1 MTYLHI
7 NNESLTELQTFQ
19 SVEEMNESIKE
30 HKQAHDLTETDR
42 NILDAIS
49 RYACK
54 YKGVCYLSKQRIAE
68 DAGYKSRRTA
78 IRSCKRLEALG
89 IITTHETRR
98 QGGDRRRS
106 TDIIVINEAN
116 RSTSNDMADVKTFS
130 QTANFPTSGNMAT
143 DESSEVTAESHSQE
157 ALYKTI
163 NSSNTDDSTPTVEQV
178 IHESIANNTPKPIV
192 ELLSPFFYGSELYK
206 YVGII
211 FKAKYRPYVNLR
223 IEEHLSDF
231 KACIY
236 DVIRRHKAGHIR
248 NLEAYLYKSIQAL
261 SRRLFMEQAQSDAI

>member
-1 MTYLHI
+1 MNYLHI
-7 NNESLTELQTFQ
+7 NEQSLTELQTFQ
-19 SVEEMNESIKE
+19 TIDELNESIKE

-78 IRSCKRLEALG
+78 IRACKRLEALG

-106 TDIIVINEAN
+106 ADIIVINAVEVT
-116 RSTSNDMADVKTFS
+116 TSLD
-130 QTANFPTSGNMAT
+130 MAT

-211 FKAKYRPYVNLR
+211 FKAKYRPFVNLR

-261 SRRLFMEQAQSDAI
+261 SRRLFMQQAQSDAI

>member
-7 NNESLTELQTFQ
+7 NDESLTELQTFK

-30 HKQAHDLTETDR
+30 HKQAHDLSATDR

-106 TDIIVINEAN
+106 ADIIVINAVEV
-116 RSTSNDMADVKTFS
+116 STSSDMA
-130 QTANFPTSGNMAT
+130 N
-143 DESSEVTAESHSQE
+143 DELSEVTTESHSQE
-157 ALYKTI
+157 TFYKTI
-163 NSSNTDDSTPTVEQV
+163 NSSNTDDSTPTAEQV
-178 IHESIANNTPKPIV
+178 IHESIANNTPKPIID
-192 ELLSPFFYGSELYK
+192 LFRPFFYGSELYR
-206 YVGII
+206 YIGIL

>member
-1 MTYLHI
+1 
-7 NNESLTELQTFQ
+7 ES
-19 SVEEMNESIKE
+19 NKE
-30 HKQAHDLTETDR
+30 HKQAYDLSATDR
-42 NILDAIS
+42 NILEAIS

-106 TDIIVINEAN
+106 ADIIVINAVEV
-116 RSTSNDMADVKTFS
+116 STSTHMANDET
-130 QTANFPTSGNMAT
+130 
-143 DESSEVTAESHSQE
+143 SEVTEESHRQE
-157 ALYKTI
+157 AFYKTI
-163 NSSNTDDSTPTVEQV
+163 NLSITDDSIDAHNNDKQSQVTAEQV

-192 ELLSPFFYGSELYK
+192 DLLSPFFYGSELYK

-211 FKAKYRPYVNLR
+211 FKAKYRPYVNLS

-248 NLEAYLYKSIQAL
+248 NLEAYLYKSIHAV
-261 SRRLFMEQAQSDAI
+261 SRRLFMYKAQSDSI

>member
-1 MTYLHI
+1 MEAMTMTYLHI
-7 NNESLTELQTFQ
+7 NDESLTELQTFK

-30 HKQAHDLTETDR
+30 HKQAHDLTKTDC

-106 TDIIVINEAN
+106 ADIIVINAVNFETSSDMANKYTYTDISN
-116 RSTSNDMADVKTFS
+116 RSSSND
-130 QTANFPTSGNMAT
+130 MAT
-143 DESSEVTAESHSQE
+143 DESSEVTTESHSQE
-157 ALYKTI
+157 AFYKTI
-163 NSSNTDDSTPTVEQV
+163 NSSNTDDSTPT
-178 IHESIANNTPKPIV
+178 
-192 ELLSPFFYGSELYK
+192 
-206 YVGII
+206 
-211 FKAKYRPYVNLR
+211 
-223 IEEHLSDF
+223 
-231 KACIY
+231 
-236 DVIRRHKAGHIR
+236 
-248 NLEAYLYKSIQAL
+248 
-261 SRRLFMEQAQSDAI
+261 